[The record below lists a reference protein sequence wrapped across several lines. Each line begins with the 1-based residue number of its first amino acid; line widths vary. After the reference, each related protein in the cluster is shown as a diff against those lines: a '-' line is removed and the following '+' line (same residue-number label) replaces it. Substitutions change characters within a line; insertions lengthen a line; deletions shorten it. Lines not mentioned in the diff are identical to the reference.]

1 MKLSEINFTFK
12 NIAIFF
18 SILGILLILY
28 KTLDI
33 IFIFFISVLIAY
45 ILNPIVN
52 YLENHKVKRI
62 FGVIII
68 AFITSTLLFLLIG
81 LLLPIII
88 DDIIYFL
95 NNIPKYTTTIF
106 TFIDNILTYLNVEV
120 SLDSVKAFIVERI
133 GIITKYALN
142 TVTTAAASVK
152 GIVMIVLN
160 IVLIPV
166 LVFFLLKDFP
176 EFKGFVNKVVE
187 RLKLQ
192 GVVNHLSEFENLIG
206 RYFRGMFFVG
216 IVLSVLYTTVL
227 LIVDVKGAFIF
238 GILTGMGGMIP
249 YVGFAVGMISSLI
262 ATAIQFQDIIHP
274 IYVLIGFIIVQVL
287 ESTVITPKIVGDSLG
302 LSPVIVIVA
311 LMIGGAALGLIGM
324 ILALP
329 VAAFIKILLNKYF
342 FRKENNNQQAID
354 NNKNDNQNSL

>member
-1 MKLSEINFTFK
+1 MKITDINFTFK

-18 SILGILLILY
+18 TIIAISILIY

-33 IFIFFISVLIAY
+33 ILIFLISVLIAY

-52 YLENHKVKRI
+52 FLEKRNI
-62 FGVIII
+62 KRMLGVVII
-68 AFITSTLLFLLIG
+68 ALLTSAIVFLILG

-88 DDIIYFL
+88 EDIIYFL
-95 NNIPKYTTTIF
+95 NNIPEYTTTF
-106 TFIDNILTYLNVEV
+106 FAFVDKILTYFNIEV
-120 SLDSVKAFIVERI
+120 SLESVKDFISERI

-152 GIVMIVLN
+152 GIVMLILN

-176 EFKGFVNKVVE
+176 EFKNFMNTVVC

-192 GVVNHLSEFENLIG
+192 GVVNHLSEFETLIG
-206 RYFRGMFFVG
+206 KYFRGMFFVG
-216 IVLSVLYTTVL
+216 IVLSILYTTVL
-227 LIVDVKGAFIF
+227 LIVEVKGAFIF
-238 GILTGMGGMIP
+238 GIITGMGGMIP
-249 YVGFAVGMISSLI
+249 YVGFAVGMIASII

-274 IYVLIGFIIVQVL
+274 IYVLIGFVIVQIL
-287 ESTVITPKIVGDSLG
+287 ESTVITPKIVGNSMG
-302 LSPVIVIVA
+302 LNPVIVIIA
-311 LMIGGAALGLIGM
+311 LMIGGASLGLIGM

-329 VAAFIKILLNKYF
+329 IAAFIKILINKYF
-342 FRKENNNQQAID
+342 LKIENKVENDNKNID
-354 NNKNDNQNSL
+354 NSNNE